1 MELVENRNNIQ
12 KKMYYY
18 VDIEL
23 IYESLIISIRRE
35 SLDGV
40 RRKMDT
46 ENICDEVLSS
56 DDKTKKKRSRRNMP
70 FATMPASECT
80 IVHSLAG
87 IVANGIFL
95 LLRFFFVLS
104 SLLRTSSQ
112 IFSVS
117 IFLLTPSRLSL
128 LIDIINDS

>member
-1 MELVENRNNIQ
+1 MELVGNRNNIQ

-56 DDKTKKKRSRRNMP
+56 DDKTKK
-70 FATMPASECT
+70 T
-80 IVHSLAG
+80 
-87 IVANGIFL
+87 
-95 LLRFFFVLS
+95 
-104 SLLRTSSQ
+104 Q
-112 IFSVS
+112 
-117 IFLLTPSRLSL
+117 
-128 LIDIINDS
+128 